1 MASIQ
6 TLSAGARR
14 GTYRPVGSFR
24 YAGPGAVDDDRADAK
39 EPSVVIRSPHPDVE
53 IPDVSLYDFLFAPLA
68 GDDLDKIALVD
79 GPSGQTTTYGTLRA
93 QVDAVAGAVS
103 ARGYRPGDVV
113 ALHSPNVPAF
123 VAVFH
128 GLLRAGVTVT
138 TVNALASG
146 PEVAKQLKASGA
158 RALVTVSAL
167 LAQAIEGADAAGLA
181 RADVVVLDGAEGHT
195 NLRDLLTAGAP
206 APEVQI
212 DPATHLAVLP
222 YSSGT
227 TGLPKGVMLTHRNL
241 VANVLQAEPF
251 IPLTRDDVIP
261 AVLPFFHI
269 YGMTVLMNGAVYQR
283 STIVTMPR
291 FDLPEYLRIIDE
303 HLATVLFVAPPIAL
317 AIAKHPLAAQ
327 ADLSSVRLMM
337 SGAAPFDEHLAAA
350 VGQRLPHAAVT
361 QGYGMSEMSPVSHTI
376 PVGRTD
382 ISPGSI
388 GLLIPNMQA
397 RIVDPATGAEIDQPT
412 EGVSA
417 PGELLCAGPNVMV
430 GYLGDEQ
437 ATRDT
442 ITADGF
448 LHTGDIVTVDAAGAF
463 YVVDRLKELIKY
475 KGYQVPPA
483 ELEALLIAHPEIADA
498 AVVGVPDGT
507 GEELPKAFVVLA
519 EGSGLSAD
527 DVMEYVAAKVAPY
540 KKVRL
545 VEFTHAIPKSAA
557 GKILRKDLRAA

>member
-1 MASIQ
+1 M
-6 TLSAGARR
+6 
-14 GTYRPVGSFR
+14 
-24 YAGPGAVDDDRADAK
+24 
-39 EPSVVIRSPHPDVE
+39 VIRSPHPDVE
-53 IPDVSLYDFLFAPLA
+53 IPDVSLYDFLFAGLT
-68 GDDLDKIALVD
+68 GEDLEKVAVID
-79 GPSGQTTTYGTLRA
+79 GPSGQTTTYGALRA
-93 QVDAVAGAVS
+93 QIDAVAGAVA

-123 VAVFH
+123 VTVFH
-128 GLLRAGVTVT
+128 GLLRAGLTVT
-138 TVNALASG
+138 TINALASG
-146 PEVAKQLKASGA
+146 PEVAKQLVASGA
-158 RALVTVSAL
+158 KALVTVSPL
-167 LAQAIEGADAAGLA
+167 LAQATEGAESAGLT
-181 RADVVVLDGAEGHT
+181 DVIVLDGAEGRT

-206 APEVQI
+206 APDVDI

-241 VANVLQAEPF
+241 VANVVQAEPF

-303 HLATVLFVAPPIAL
+303 YRATVLFVAPPIAL

-337 SGAAPFDEHLAAA
+337 SGAAPFDEHLAAV

-388 GLLIPNMQA
+388 GLLVPNMQA
-397 RIVDPATGAEIDQPT
+397 RIVDPATGEEIEQPA

-417 PGELLCAGPNVMV
+417 PGELMCAGPNVMV
-430 GYLGDEQ
+430 GYLGNEQ
-437 ATRDT
+437 ETRDT

-483 ELEALLIAHPEIADA
+483 ELEALLIAHPQIADA
-498 AVVGVPDGT
+498 AVVGVPDGE

-519 EGSGLSAD
+519 EGAELSAQE
-527 DVMEYVAAKVAPY
+527 VMEYVAAKVAPY